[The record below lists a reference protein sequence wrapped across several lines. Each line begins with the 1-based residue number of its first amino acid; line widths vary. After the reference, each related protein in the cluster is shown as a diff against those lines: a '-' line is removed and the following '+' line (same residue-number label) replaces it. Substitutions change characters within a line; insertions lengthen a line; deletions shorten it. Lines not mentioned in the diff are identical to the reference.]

1 MAYLDELAGGL
12 RSAAGVLNPKIQAAN
27 IEEDQKNRTLQ
38 AQQAQLLVQ
47 QLAKQ
52 VESGSIAPE
61 KAAAALSARGIN
73 VPPELLGGPSLAA
86 QKAAGEV
93 RRKQAFES
101 AMTAAGNDPAKQRA
115 VAMQFASPAD
125 LLKMKTEGGFTLGNT
140 RYNADGTPLVTAPEQ
155 MKKPVVGTVRKIQVG
170 DQEVTQE
177 YVQDGTWKEIGKGP
191 KFARSVAP
199 VVVTGGA
206 SKYTNVQPD
215 GNGGFIGLNKST
227 GQMEKV
233 PSAEGVTQSGLS
245 TEAIDAAA
253 QRYAI
258 DGTLPPNLGRG
269 TQGSIN
275 TAKILNRAAEQAKAQ
290 GNTAE
295 EARIRQIS
303 GRATSVALSQ
313 ISRQAAQVGA
323 FERTLQKN
331 ADLALQLSD
340 KLDRT
345 GSPILN
351 KWILAGKKTIL
362 GDPDVAALDLA
373 IKTVVNEYAKILSS
387 ATAGGAQTAEGEIK
401 KVEALLA
408 SAQTKEQVK
417 KVIEIIRQETGN
429 RMKSFDDEKKSLK
442 GEFRSKPAQ
451 ASGSIRDQA
460 DAILRGQ

>member
-1 MAYLDELAGGL
+1 MAYFQDLAGGL
-12 RSAAGVLNPKIQAAN
+12 RAAAGVLSPDIQKQTM
-27 IEEDQKNRTLQ
+27 EEDQRNALLRQ
-38 AQQAQLLVQ
+38 QQAQLLVQ

-52 VESGSIAPE
+52 VESGAIAPE

-73 VPPELLGGPSLAA
+73 VSPELLGGPSLAA
-86 QKAAGEV
+86 QKAAGEE
-93 RRKQAFES
+93 RRKQAFEA

-115 VAMQFASPAD
+115 VAMQFASPSD
-125 LLKMKTEGGFTLGNT
+125 LLKMKTGGGFTLGNT

-177 YVQDGTWKEIGKGP
+177 YGQDGTWKEIGKGP
-191 KFARSVAP
+191 KFARQVAP

-245 TEAIDAAA
+245 PEAIDAAA

-340 KLDRT
+340 KVDRT
-345 GSPILN
+345 GSPIMN
-351 KWILAGKKTIL
+351 KWILAGKKTIA

-373 IKTVVNEYAKILSS
+373 MKTVVNEYAKILSS
-387 ATAGGAQTAEGEIK
+387 ATAGGTQTAEGEIK
-401 KVEALLA
+401 KVEALLS

-417 KVIEIIRQETGN
+417 RVIEIVRMETAN

-451 ASGSIRDQA
+451 NSGSILEQA